1 MKSSIVIKP
10 ALIMLCT
17 VHTAFFCKFTYNF
30 LGYVKKIKKPK
41 KVKDH
46 TVLANIVIVFDVC
59 PFMVDRNWLKTLMIQ
74 STQYP
79 EVSGFYK
86 LLSKTLCEGREF
98 FKKNSDLF
106 HTCTQF
112 LTEVIEKCH
121 RFEHELLISFL
132 KMITQL
138 PLEFVRCLLP
148 YLSIPMLKV
157 FSIKSHLD
165 LVEQGIDAIENW
177 NNAIGHDTIS
187 DLLI

>member
-1 MKSSIVIKP
+1 M
-10 ALIMLCT
+10 CT
-17 VHTAFFCKFTYNF
+17 VHSFVN
-30 LGYVKKIKKPK
+30 LDIIPGYVKKIKKPK

-138 PLEFVRCLLP
+138 PLEFVKCLLP
-148 YLSIPMLKV
+148 YLYIPMLKL

-187 DLLI
+187 DLLIQVIPSFR